1 MEPTLVVAPVEIE
14 LNVVYSRVMRL
25 TIAALLCW
33 TVGLE
38 AQTRPAT
45 AADFDRW
52 MKELSNWGRW
62 GKSDELGTL
71 NLITPAT
78 RIAAARLVREGLAVS
93 LSHDVEKEKATDNN
107 RPFVHEMLSS
117 SEKPGAEIFT
127 DSFSV
132 AHHGVVHTHLDAL
145 CHFSYRGFM
154 YNGLS
159 IKEVTSKGAGRL
171 SIETA
176 RNGIFARGLL
186 IDIPELKGVPYLEPG
201 TAIFPEDL
209 DAWEKK
215 TGMRVQSGDVV
226 FIRTGRWARRAEKGP
241 WSMAERAGLHATSVA
256 WLHKRDISVLGSD
269 AASDVGPS
277 QIDGVQQPVHT
288 LVMVA
293 MGTPILDNCDL
304 EQISKVAR
312 AKKRW
317 DFLLTTSPLTVSGA
331 TGSPLN
337 PIAIF

>member
-1 MEPTLVVAPVEIE
+1 MHP
-14 LNVVYSRVMRL
+14 
-25 TIAALLCW
+25 TIAALLLL
-33 TVGLE
+33 TVGLH

-45 AADFDRW
+45 TADFDRW

-78 RIAAARLVREGLAVS
+78 RLAAARLVREGRAIS
-93 LSHDVEKEKATDNN
+93 LSHDVEKEKAPDNG

-132 AHHGVVHTHLDAL
+132 AHHGIIHTHVDAL
-145 CHFSYRGFM
+145 CHFSYKGSL
-154 YNGLS
+154 YNGFS
-159 IKEVTSKGAGRL
+159 VKEVTSKGAARL

-176 RNGIFARGLL
+176 RNGVFARGIL

-201 TAIFPEDL
+201 QAIYAEDM

-215 TGMRVQSGDVV
+215 TGVRVRSGDVV

-241 WSMAERAGLHATSVA
+241 WSMEERAGLHASSVA
-256 WLHKRDISVLGSD
+256 WLHKRDISMLGSD
-269 AASDVGPS
+269 ASSDVRPS
-277 QIDGVQQPVHT
+277 QVEGIAQPVHT
-288 LVMVA
+288 LVLVA
-293 MGTPILDNCDL
+293 MGTPIFDNCDL
-304 EQISKVAR
+304 EQLSR
-312 AKKRW
+312 AAKMRKRW
-317 DFLLTTSPLTVSGA
+317 DFLLTAAPLTVAGA